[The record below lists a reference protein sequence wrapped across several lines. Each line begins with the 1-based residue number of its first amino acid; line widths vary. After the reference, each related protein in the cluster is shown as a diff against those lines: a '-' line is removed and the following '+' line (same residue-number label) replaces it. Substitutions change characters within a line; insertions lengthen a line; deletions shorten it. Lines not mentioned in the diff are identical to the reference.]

1 MEMINEERID
11 EAVIENLSQ
20 RVAEQQAEIERLE
33 VSLRSVEQSRD
44 ASGRMLK
51 AAEAKLATV
60 REALDALRKCRV
72 VIEETLEAVFDTL
85 SSLTPKA
92 DHD

>member
-1 MEMINEERID
+1 MINDDTID
-11 EAVIENLSQ
+11 SAVIENLSKA
-20 RVAEQQAEIERLE
+20 VEEKQAEIE
-33 VSLRSVEQSRD
+33 SLTAKLGIMEGFYKVAMDRTE
-44 ASGRMLK
+44 
-51 AAEAKLATV
+51 AAEAKLATM
-60 REALDALRKCRV
+60 REGLDALRKCRV